1 MAKSDRNRTTPK
13 TDYDWKEG
21 GEEWSGPWGTSA
33 AQWYGAIYSRMHGCL
48 PADTILEIAPGFGR
62 WTHYLKDHCQ
72 HLYIVDPTAKCIE
85 ACRQRFGDDSGLSYH
100 INDGRSL
107 AMIADCSIDFVFS
120 FDSMVHVRRD
130 ILEGYLSQ
138 LTAKLKPDGLGFI
151 HHSNLGQYAGSAV
164 ARAPKPVRKLLT
176 KMKVLDSDKRR
187 APDMTARIVSLCLR
201 RTRPAVYFSGSRQL
215 ARAAIDRLFFIIH
228 QERFEVGWP
237 VAIPAK
243 SKFHA
248 RSRTDST
255 MVGHLSRNDEE
266 LTNDDQ
272 ITPRVIRFVSSAVE
286 YDKFFWHGNFLLCA
300 KLLSRI
306 SDHLMDISLKSLEE
320 ALSIRRQIAA
330 LEQRLS
336 AALLGASPSTRRGK
350 RRMSPQARA
359 KIAAAMRERWAREK
373 GRTGHTSPVKRTGG
387 ITPAGRKRLSQLM
400 KARWAARKRSTA
412 KK

>member
-138 LTAKLKPDGLGFI
+138 LTAKLKPDGLGFV

-187 APDMTARIVSLCLR
+187 APDMTAELFRSACAEHGLQCISQEVVNWR
-201 RTRPAVYFSGSRQL
+201 GRQL
-215 ARAAIDRLFFIIH
+215 IDCFSLFTKKDSKWDGPLRFRRNPNFM
-228 QERFEVGWP
+228 QEAE
-237 VAIPAK
+237 
-243 SKFHA
+243 
-248 RSRTDST
+248 
-255 MVGHLSRNDEE
+255 M
-266 LTNDDQ
+266 
-272 ITPRVIRFVSSAVE
+272 
-286 YDKFFWHGNFLLCA
+286 
-300 KLLSRI
+300 
-306 SDHLMDISLKSLEE
+306 
-320 ALSIRRQIAA
+320 IRRW
-330 LEQRLS
+330 S
-336 AALLGASPSTRRGK
+336 AIYPGMTKS
-350 RRMSPQARA
+350 
-359 KIAAAMRERWAREK
+359 
-373 GRTGHTSPVKRTGG
+373 
-387 ITPAGRKRLSQLM
+387 
-400 KARWAARKRSTA
+400 
-412 KK
+412 